1 VHPPPASFVVACPEI
16 AKETC
21 ARFVLATS
29 FALGLALVAGCGN
42 FVRLKSEVK
51 RLDSDVYL
59 HGVVRDLD
67 ASAGKVGVIVY
78 RQPEAAPLALVDVT
92 ILGEGESGFAFSLPP
107 APDYRVAAFQD
118 RNGNAA
124 YDPGEPWWMH
134 GPPDPVTFDARRRS
148 DQLVVQWR
156 HDAMPA
162 AMHAGLRAARERD
175 LAAAMKDSRRLP
187 VALGRVVDWDA
198 PALSRNA
205 AKLGLWEPAT
215 ALNRYGIGIYFLEPY
230 DPGRVPVLFVHGISG
245 AGGDWRKFVPELDAK
260 RYQAWLFS
268 YPSGLRLGDV
278 ADAMDRAVAQL
289 HERYGF
295 ARLEVVA
302 HSMGGLVSRRYVLN
316 AAQRGHAGWLHHFVT
331 LSTPWG
337 GHEAA
342 AMGVEY
348 APEAIPAW
356 LDMQTGSEFTK
367 AIQQEALPAA
377 VRHHLAFTFH
387 GDRSMVLPESNDG
400 VVSVASELAMPIQ
413 QAAASVRGFDLTH
426 VGVLESPE
434 VVRWV
439 EGALQSAARDDVK

>member
-1 VHPPPASFVVACPEI
+1 MRPPPASFVVACSEI
-16 AKETC
+16 A
-21 ARFVLATS
+21 ARSFGKILLAGGLT
-29 FALGLALVAGCGN
+29 LGLALVAGCGN

-59 HGVVRDLD
+59 HGVVRGLD

-107 APDYRVAAFQD
+107 ATDYRVAAFQD

-124 YDPGEPWWMH
+124 YDEGESWWVH
-134 GPPDPVTFDARRRS
+134 GRPDPVVFDARRRS

-162 AMHAGLRAARERD
+162 DLLAGLRTARERD
-175 LAAAMKDSRRLP
+175 LATAMKDSRRLP

-198 PALSRNA
+198 PALSRDA

-215 ALNRYGIGIYFLEPY
+215 ALNRHGIGIFFLEPY
-230 DPGRVPVLFVHGISG
+230 DPARIPVLLVHGISG
-245 AGGDWRKFVPELDAK
+245 SGGDWRKFVPELDAK

-278 ADAMDRAVAQL
+278 ADALERAVAQL

-316 AAQRGHAGWLHHFVT
+316 AAQRGHAGWLHNFVT

-348 APEAIPAW
+348 APESIPAW
-356 LDMQTGSEFTK
+356 LDMQTGSDFTK
-367 AIQQEALPAA
+367 ALQQESLPTS

-387 GDRSMVLPESNDG
+387 GDSSMVMPDSNDG

-413 QAAASVRGFDLTH
+413 QAAAGLRGFDLTH

-439 EGALQSAARDDVK
+439 ESAMQSVAPKGE